1 MKLKLKKYILLL
13 SKFSIF
19 FISIIC
25 IKSTFLNAEDYYFDE
40 IEIDNST
47 KFDNSSSELPSNPF
61 EIVDMIRR
69 ANSMNDATKPSVAI
83 DDALKSFNEVE
94 EENL

>member
-1 MKLKLKKYILLL
+1 MKLKFKKYISLL
-13 SKFSIF
+13 SKLSIF
-19 FISIIC
+19 FISIIS
-25 IKSTFLNAEDYYFDE
+25 IKSTFINAEDYYLDE

-47 KFDNSSSELPSNPF
+47 KFDNSSTELPSNPF

-69 ANSMNDATKPSVAI
+69 ANSMNDATKPSVAV
-83 DDALKSFNEVE
+83 DDALKSFNKIE